1 MSLAERDLSIIVPC
15 YNEAKNIPHII
26 KLFREALE
34 ERQNIEVILVN
45 NGSTDNSSEVLIQEF
60 NKVNDSRF
68 RSVKVEVNKG
78 YGFGI
83 LSGLDAAEGNV
94 LAWTHADLQTDP
106 IDVIIAFEKFKEI
119 NNPKAFVKGKR
130 QNRAWGPAF
139 FTYMM
144 QLIASA
150 ELGVKL
156 ADIGA
161 QPKVFSKDFYMTYLK
176 DKAPHDFSLD
186 LYAQYFATKFGTIY
200 EIPVVFK
207 TRKFGEAK
215 GGGSLKTRF
224 KVSVRTF
231 NYIRELKKRLNIH

>member
-1 MSLAERDLSIIVPC
+1 MSSPERDLSIIVPC

-26 KLFREALE
+26 KLFREALKD
-34 ERQNIEVILVN
+34 RQNIEVILVN
-45 NGSTDNSSEVLIQEF
+45 NGSTDNSSEVLTEEF
-60 NKVNDSRF
+60 NKVNDTRF
-68 RSVKVEVNKG
+68 RSVKVDVNKG

-83 LSGLDAAEGNV
+83 LSGLNAAEGNV

-106 IDVIIAFEKFKEI
+106 IDVIIAYEKFKDI
-119 NNPKAFVKGKR
+119 NDPKAFVKGKR
-130 QNRAWGPAF
+130 QNRAYGPAF

-156 ADIGA
+156 VDIGA
-161 QPKVFSKDFYMTYLK
+161 QPKVFSKEFYKTYLK
-176 DKAPHDFSLD
+176 DNAPYDFSLD
-186 LYAQYFATKFGTIY
+186 LYAQYFAKKYGTIY

-215 GGGSLKTRF
+215 GGGSIKTRM
-224 KVSVRTF
+224 KVSIRTF
-231 NYIRELKKRLNIH
+231 KYIRELKKKLNIN